1 MEKVGFSVTPNDGI
15 EKIKKIADYICKKN
29 GGEGAF
35 REMADL
41 ILQYKI

>member
-1 MEKVGFSVTPNDGI
+1 MEILKF
-15 EKIKKIADYICKKN
+15 KKISDYVCSSK

-41 ILQYKI
+41 ILKLKKLVTSKFFSIL